1 MSRSLSSSQR
11 VDFSSSKCQ
20 SQQVNDSLSRMI
32 GSLRS
37 DQSSYSNEM
46 IEANDDDED
55 DMSTGI
61 RTSKTKPKSFNLDG
75 SENERDKVIDLFSKT
90 SSVNSFC
97 FIYKISFSLQ
107 NLFCFKGCT
116 LLGIEVVVR
125 SVLQNRCSQ
134 NFLLSA
140 ILLKKR
146 TPAHVFSC
154 EFHEVFKNSVFI

>member
-11 VDFSSSKCQ
+11 VGFSSSKCQ

-46 IEANDDDED
+46 IEANDDDE

-97 FIYKISFSLQ
+97 FYKISFSL
-107 NLFCFKGCT
+107 
-116 LLGIEVVVR
+116 
-125 SVLQNRCSQ
+125 
-134 NFLLSA
+134 
-140 ILLKKR
+140 
-146 TPAHVFSC
+146 
-154 EFHEVFKNSVFI
+154 

>member
-55 DMSTGI
+55 MSTGI
-61 RTSKTKPKSFNLDG
+61 RTSKTKPKSLNLDG

-97 FIYKISFSLQ
+97 FYKISFSL
-107 NLFCFKGCT
+107 
-116 LLGIEVVVR
+116 
-125 SVLQNRCSQ
+125 
-134 NFLLSA
+134 
-140 ILLKKR
+140 
-146 TPAHVFSC
+146 
-154 EFHEVFKNSVFI
+154 

>member
-11 VDFSSSKCQ
+11 VDFSSSECQ
-20 SQQVNDSLSRMI
+20 SQQVNDSSSRMI

-46 IEANDDDED
+46 TEANDDEED
-55 DMSTGI
+55 DISTGI
-61 RTSKTKPKSFNLDG
+61 RTSKAKPKSFNLDG

-107 NLFCFKGCT
+107 NLFRFKGCT

-154 EFHEVFKNSVFI
+154 EFREVFKNSVFI

>member
-97 FIYKISFSLQ
+97 FYKISFSL
-107 NLFCFKGCT
+107 
-116 LLGIEVVVR
+116 
-125 SVLQNRCSQ
+125 
-134 NFLLSA
+134 
-140 ILLKKR
+140 
-146 TPAHVFSC
+146 
-154 EFHEVFKNSVFI
+154 

>member
-55 DMSTGI
+55 MSTGI

-90 SSVNSFC
+90 SVNSFC
-97 FIYKISFSLQ
+97 FYKISFSL
-107 NLFCFKGCT
+107 
-116 LLGIEVVVR
+116 
-125 SVLQNRCSQ
+125 
-134 NFLLSA
+134 
-140 ILLKKR
+140 
-146 TPAHVFSC
+146 
-154 EFHEVFKNSVFI
+154 